1 MTAASSEST
10 APRRRVPEPWGATAW
25 PTSVSGWVAL
35 AVAGVGLGSWLV
47 LPIVTSVFGERYPVT
62 DTFVMPV
69 IGLGLVAIA
78 AVVNV
83 LVVWRGGQRSGVSV
97 VAAALTVAATLFFGF
112 FVIGEGL
119 GGA

>member
-1 MTAASSEST
+1 MAAASSGST
-10 APRRRVPEPWGATAW
+10 ALPPRVPEPWGATVW
-25 PTSVSGWVAL
+25 PTSAAGWAAIVS
-35 AVAGVGLGSWLV
+35 AVIGLGSWIV
-47 LPIVTSVFGERYPVT
+47 LPIVTSVLGERYPVT
-62 DTFVMPV
+62 DTVVMPV
-69 IGLGLVAIA
+69 IGLALTAIA

-97 VAAALTVAATLFFGF
+97 VAAALTVAATLFLGF

>member
-1 MTAASSEST
+1 MSAASSESSSSR
-10 APRRRVPEPWGATAW
+10 ARGPQPWGATVW
-25 PTSVSGWVAL
+25 PTSPSGWVAI
-35 AVAGVGLGSWLV
+35 AVAAVGLGSWVV

-69 IGLGLVAIA
+69 IGLALTAIA

-83 LVVWRGGQRSGVSV
+83 LAVWRGGQRSGVSV
-97 VAAALTVAATLFFGF
+97 VAATLTVAATLFFGF

>member
-1 MTAASSEST
+1 VVTAA
-10 APRRRVPEPWGATAW
+10 
-25 PTSVSGWVAL
+25 
-35 AVAGVGLGSWLV
+35 VGLGSWVV
-47 LPIVTSVFGERYPVT
+47 LPLVTGLFADRYPVT

-69 IGLGLVAIA
+69 IGVALTTIA

-83 LVVWRGGQRSGVSV
+83 LVVWRGGQRSGVNV

>member
-10 APRRRVPEPWGATAW
+10 YSRGRGPEPWGATVW
-25 PTSVSGWVAL
+25 PTSAAGWASL
-35 AVAGVGLGSWLV
+35 ACAAVGLGSWIV

-62 DTFVMPV
+62 DSVVMPV
-69 IGLGLVAIA
+69 IGLVLTAIA

>member
-1 MTAASSEST
+1 MSSHDGTRLPPERWAAAVWPSAARGWWALAMTAI
-10 APRRRVPEPWGATAW
+10 
-25 PTSVSGWVAL
+25 
-35 AVAGVGLGSWLV
+35 GLGSWLV
-47 LPIVTSVFGERYPVT
+47 LPLVTTVFGETYPVT

-69 IGLGLVAIA
+69 IGLVLVALA

-83 LVVWRGGQRSGVSV
+83 LVVWRGGQRSAMNL
-97 VAAALTVAATLFFGF
+97 VAAILTVGATLFFGF